1 MRGVRRRNV
10 SPGDGVLV
18 KVREGEGEREKGGKR
33 RRQGS
38 EDEGFVF
45 LHIGVKAR
53 EMREE
58 DI

>member
-1 MRGVRRRNV
+1 M
-10 SPGDGVLV
+10 LV